1 MVVKRLKHA
10 QWGWIVLPLL
20 LIVVIVST
28 VQIAYWTGWRINLT
42 ESEPLGIY
50 RLEPVSGNIK
60 RGALVEFCPP
70 AFVTPDKFPFY
81 MGGACPGGGMPMFKE
96 IAGIPGDRV
105 HVDTAGVWINGQRLP
120 FSQQMAGSAR
130 FPEVRLPH
138 QRGDFVLGKNE
149 YWIYGSGA
157 EPALAG
163 QSFDSRYWGV
173 AYRSMVYGILN

>member
-1 MVVKRLKHA
+1 MAHWNRIAVPVFSMVVT
-10 QWGWIVLPLL
+10 IVC
-20 LIVVIVST
+20 I
-28 VQIAYWTGWRINLT
+28 QIAYATGWRINLT

-70 AFVTPDKFPFY
+70 AFVTPEAFPFY
-81 MGGACPGGGMPMFKE
+81 MHGTCPGGGMPMFKQ

-105 HVDTAGVWINGQRLP
+105 HVDMAGVWINGQHLP

-130 FPEVRLPH
+130 FPEVLLPH
-138 QRGDFVLGKNE
+138 QQGAFVLAKDE

-163 QSFDSRYWGV
+163 QSFDGRYWGPIT
-173 AYRSMVYGILN
+173 SLNILGVIR

>member
-1 MVVKRLKHA
+1 MKLRLDRIA
-10 QWGWIVLPLL
+10 VPVLLML
-20 LIVVIVST
+20 VT
-28 VQIAYWTGWRINLT
+28 VACMWVAYVAGWRINLT

-50 RLEPVSGNIK
+50 RLEPVSGAIK

-70 AFVTPDKFPFY
+70 ASVTPDKFPFY
-81 MGGACPGGGMPMFKE
+81 MRGTCSGGGMPMFKQVS
-96 IAGIPGDRV
+96 GIPGDRV
-105 HVDTAGVWINGQRLP
+105 RVSMNGVWINGQRLP
-120 FSQQMAGSAR
+120 FSQQMGGSIK

-138 QRGDFVLGKNE
+138 QHGDFVLGKDE

-173 AYRSMVYGILN
+173 VNGSMFSAILN

>member
-1 MVVKRLKHA
+1 MTARWDRIA
-10 QWGWIVLPLL
+10 IPLL
-20 LIVVIVST
+20 LMALT
-28 VQIAYWTGWRINLT
+28 VACIQAAYLTGWRINLT

-70 AFVTPDKFPFY
+70 AFVTPDRFPFY
-81 MGGACPGGGMPMFKE
+81 MRGTCPGGGMPMFKQ
-96 IAGIPGDRV
+96 IAGIPGDHVRV
-105 HVDTAGVWINGQRLP
+105 TMNGVWINGQRLP
-120 FSQQMAGSAR
+120 FSQQMAGSIK

-138 QRGDFVLGKNE
+138 QHGDFVLGKDE

-157 EPALAG
+157 VSALAG

-173 AYRSMVYGILN
+173 AYRPMLFGILN